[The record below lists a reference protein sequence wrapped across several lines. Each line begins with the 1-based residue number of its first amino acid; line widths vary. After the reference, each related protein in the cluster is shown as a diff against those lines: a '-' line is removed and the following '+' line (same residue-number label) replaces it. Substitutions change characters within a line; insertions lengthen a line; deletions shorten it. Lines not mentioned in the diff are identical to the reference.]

1 MKKTFEEQERGI
13 LEEAKAAKKNMLQ
26 AVKDGLIY
34 LEEGYEWLNN
44 MLVKLHRKWFLL
56 HRVNMGDE

>member
-1 MKKTFEEQERGI
+1 MKKTFEEQEQEI

-26 AVKDGLIY
+26 AEKDGLIF
-34 LEEGYEWLNN
+34 LEEGYEWLNER
-44 MLVKLHRKWFLL
+44 LVKLQHKWFLL

>member
-1 MKKTFEEQERGI
+1 MKKTFEEQEQEI

-26 AVKDGLIY
+26 AVKDGLIF
-34 LEEGYEWLNN
+34 LEEGYEWLNER
-44 MLVKLHRKWFLL
+44 LVKLQHKWFLL

>member
-1 MKKTFEEQERGI
+1 MKKTFEEQEQEI

-26 AVKDGLIY
+26 AVKDGLIF
-34 LEEGYEWLNN
+34 LEEGYEWLNER
-44 MLVKLHRKWFLL
+44 LVKLQRKWFLL

>member
-1 MKKTFEEQERGI
+1 MKKTFEEQEQEI

-26 AVKDGLIY
+26 AVKDGLIF
-34 LEEGYEWLNN
+34 LEEGYEWLNEK
-44 MLVKLHRKWFLL
+44 LVKLQRKWFLL